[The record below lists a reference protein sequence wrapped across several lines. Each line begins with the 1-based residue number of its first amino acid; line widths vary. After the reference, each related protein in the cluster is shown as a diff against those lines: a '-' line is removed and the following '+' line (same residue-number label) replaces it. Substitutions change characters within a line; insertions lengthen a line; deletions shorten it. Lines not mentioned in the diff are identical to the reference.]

1 MKDVN
6 KVILIGR
13 VGADPIQRETR
24 QGVSVVNFPLAT
36 SRRLRAEAVGEA
48 LKSAE
53 EPGAE
58 AGKQGEF
65 SEETEWHRVV
75 AWGREAESCAQFLRK
90 GQPVYVEG
98 MIRSRKFEAKDGA
111 QRTAFEV
118 HAESVSFLGK
128 MPRAR
133 NAATELDSVVGL

>member
-1 MKDVN
+1 MAGSLN
-6 KVILIGR
+6 KVCLLGN
-13 VGADPIQRETR
+13 VGKDPEIRNLQSGT
-24 QGVSVVNFPLAT
+24 QLANLTLAT
-36 SRRLRAEAVGEA
+36 EETWKDKNTGEKKSR
-48 LKSAE
+48 
-53 EPGAE
+53 
-58 AGKQGEF
+58 
-65 SEETEWHRVV
+65 TEWHRVV

-128 MPRAR
+128 MPRSR

>member
-48 LKSAE
+48 VKTE
-53 EPGAE
+53 EVFGTE
-58 AGKQGEF
+58 APAKGEY

-133 NAATELDSVVGL
+133 NQSTELEGAVGL